1 MRKPHIMIVIGVVLF
16 IIGTV
21 MHFGAGF
28 IHRLMTGH

>member
-1 MRKPHIMIVIGVVLF
+1 MPKPRVMIVIGVVLF

-28 IHRLMTGH
+28 IHRVMTGQ